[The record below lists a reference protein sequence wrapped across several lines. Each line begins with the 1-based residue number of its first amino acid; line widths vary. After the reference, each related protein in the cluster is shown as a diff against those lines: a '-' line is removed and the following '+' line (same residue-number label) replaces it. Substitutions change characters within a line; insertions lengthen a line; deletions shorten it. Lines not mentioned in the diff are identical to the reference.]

1 MATEMIRECRR
12 EDADRMYRIINEAA
26 RAYEG
31 RIPAD
36 CYHQPY
42 MPRPELAAE
51 MARMTFYGWEDGG
64 VLAGVMGLEPV
75 KDVTLVRHAYIL
87 ADYQRQGIGGKLLH
101 YLIRM
106 VATPRLLVGTWADAW
121 AVDFYLKH
129 GFTVLPDKDRLLQ
142 TYWDISPRQIETSI
156 VLGIDVPPKTVISQI
171 G

>member
-1 MATEMIRECRR
+1 MTAEMIRECHR
-12 EDADRMYRIINEAA
+12 EDAERMYRIINEAA

-42 MPRPELAAE
+42 MPMPELMVE
-51 MARMTFYGWEDGG
+51 MARMTFYGCDEGG
-64 VLAGVMGLEPV
+64 LLAGVMGSEPI
-75 KDVTLVRHAYIL
+75 KDVTLLRHAYIL
-87 ADYQRQGIGGKLLH
+87 TGSQRQGIGGRLLH
-101 YLIRM
+101 HLIHR
-106 VATPRLLVGTWADAW
+106 VHTPRLLVGTWADAW

-129 GFTVLPDKDRLLQ
+129 GFLLLPDKDRLLR

-156 VLGIDVPPKTVISQI
+156 VLGIDIPPEAVVSQV